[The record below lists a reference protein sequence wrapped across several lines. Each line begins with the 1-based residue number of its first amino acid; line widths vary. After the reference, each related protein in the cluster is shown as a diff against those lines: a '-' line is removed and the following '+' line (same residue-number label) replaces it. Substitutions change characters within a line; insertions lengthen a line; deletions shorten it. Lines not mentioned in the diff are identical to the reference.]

1 MVISELYE
9 TGNYSFADSLKTLQS
24 EDELFVNLKYG
35 PQENVKN
42 MCHFL
47 AFSNNTMPVHLEDG
61 DRRWF
66 VFASP
71 QKEAMPAEWWTDK
84 WKYLKNPKGGLP
96 HWGALGSLRRW
107 FETRMEE
114 IDCTGRFK
122 PFAQPLATEHKEAIV
137 EDSRSVFYTRLKEM
151 LEAGELEV
159 GLDGRIRVS
168 EIEEQLMAKDPR
180 FNLEAL
186 GFKQERTKSS
196 SKMDSAGALRGKGA
210 AGHLSSRVDV
220 KRQ

>member
-1 MVISELYE
+1 MNV
-9 TGNYSFADSLKTLQS
+9 
-24 EDELFVNLKYG
+24 KYG

-71 QKEAMPAEWWTDK
+71 QKEAMPAEWWADK
-84 WKYLKNPKGGLP
+84 WKNLKNPKGGLP

-114 IDCTGRFK
+114 IDRTGRFQ
-122 PFAQPLATEHKEAIV
+122 PFARPPSTDHKEAIV

-159 GLDGRIRVS
+159 GLDGRVRAS
-168 EIEEQLMAKDPR
+168 EIEEQLLVKDPR
-180 FNLEAL
+180 FKRPPNGQLSADLEAL

-196 SKMDSAGALRGKGA
+196 CRWIAPESYEAKERPDI
-210 AGHLSSRVDV
+210 
-220 KRQ
+220 